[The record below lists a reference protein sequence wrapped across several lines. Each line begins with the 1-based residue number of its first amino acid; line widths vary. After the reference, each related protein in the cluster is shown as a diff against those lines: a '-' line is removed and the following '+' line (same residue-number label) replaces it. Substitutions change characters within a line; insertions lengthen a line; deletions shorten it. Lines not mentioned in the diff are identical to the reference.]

1 MFLVNIRFTVNAILH
16 NSTASFKLI
25 AKYCCFHMLIP
36 CFTIVFFPKTG
47 SAFVSYFLLIYNRAA
62 SIHRASWQTARKV
75 VCKLARKCVWGCSV
89 LFNSVVEPQ
98 LVRRVFFLWLLRFCF
113 FDSNGQEFT
122 VRAPESVAAA
132 IGSELE
138 NRDARAAR
146 LEHSK

>member
-1 MFLVNIRFTVNAILH
+1 MLYYITRPLVSNSSLNIVVFTCWYLVLQLFFLKLVLHLCLIFCWFIIELQAFTVLH
-16 NSTASFKLI
+16 LT
-25 AKYCCFHMLIP
+25 
-36 CFTIVFFPKTG
+36 
-47 SAFVSYFLLIYNRAA
+47 
-62 SIHRASWQTARKV
+62 QTARKV
-75 VCKLARKCVWGCSV
+75 AYKLARKCVWGCSV

-132 IGSELE
+132 IVSELE